1 MKGRSRRRA
10 SPIADLDVT
19 AFINLMVV
27 LVSFFLSSVAYFQF
41 SALDLKIPP
50 AVENAPNPGDALNLE
65 VTIRKDAL
73 EVGDRNGGLI
83 GRLDNKNGAYDFKA
97 LNELLK
103 QVKSRFPDKT
113 DATILAEA
121 DIPYDVLVQ
130 TMDATRSYVIAGP
143 GKIAYAELFPDL
155 SIGDAP
161 ETAAARVA
169 P

>member
-1 MKGRSRRRA
+1 MRSRSRRRA

-27 LVSFFLSSVAYFQF
+27 LVAFFLSSVTYFQF
-41 SALDLKIPP
+41 SSLELKIPP
-50 AVENAPNPGDALNLE
+50 AAENAANPDAALALE
-65 VTIRKDAL
+65 IIIRKNAL

-83 GRLDNKNGAYDFKA
+83 RRLDSRDGTYDFKG
-97 LNELLK
+97 LNDLLK
-103 QVKSRFPDKT
+103 QIKARFPDKT

-121 DIPYDVLVQ
+121 DIPYDVLVK
-130 TMDATRSYVIAGP
+130 TMDATRSYVVP
-143 GKIAYAELFPDL
+143 NPDKIVYAELFPEL

-161 ETAAARVA
+161 GTTVKVA

>member
-1 MKGRSRRRA
+1 MKSRSRRRA

-27 LVSFFLSSVAYFQF
+27 LVAFFLSSVTYFQF
-41 SALDLKIPP
+41 SSLELKIPP
-50 AVENAPNPGDALNLE
+50 AAENAANPDAALALE
-65 VTIRKDAL
+65 IIIRKNAL

-83 GRLDNKNGAYDFKA
+83 RRLDSHNGAYDFKG
-97 LNELLK
+97 LNDLLK
-103 QVKSRFPDKT
+103 QIKARFPDKT

-121 DIPYDVLVQ
+121 DIPYDVLVK
-130 TMDATRSYVIAGP
+130 TMDATRSYVVP
-143 GKIAYAELFPDL
+143 NSNKIIYAELFPEL

-161 ETAAARVA
+161 GTAVKVA